1 MTDTVLTTESD
12 VAVKDPDRN
21 WKIARNCLLEG
32 GVYLAVFLV
41 TAILCFTLK
50 PLINYYRAGVV
61 AKCVMAVALGA
72 CIVFIAYM
80 GATKRLK
87 TRHIILLILA
97 VGYIMRVGYMLYT
110 PAGTRQHDTYSSNY
124 NGHEA
129 YAWTIFE
136 TGALPTHNEYQFYHP
151 PLNAMIQ
158 AWFMRMVNGFTSL
171 FKGNWFPDAFS
182 YGSPTYTRNGKKLLI
197 VDNQRYFLY
206 GSCQIL
212 SVLYSFITAVTLMK
226 IIKLFHFS
234 EKNYLFLSGFA
245 VLFPRHIQFAGMLNN
260 DPLSYMFA
268 MLALYFALRWWK
280 GNKSLVYIILCAF
293 AVGLGMMAK
302 LSSATICLPIAGI
315 FIYEF
320 IRTLRKK
327 EGALSLLEMIAQ
339 YGIFLC
345 ICAPIGLWFQVYAH
359 QRFGQ
364 EFGSVFSKLNSKLY
378 TGDESIWGRFGITFN
393 LNEYFASLFC
403 RPFEDTA
410 SGLQGNYNLFN
421 YLVKSSIFGEFS
433 YWNGE
438 GFGLLALLF
447 AYMGTAFLTIGV
459 IWCIVLW
466 WKKTKASEGTTY
478 APSRESVQNL
488 LFIFLLVA
496 SQIFSEMYF
505 YAKMPYA
512 CTMDFRYILPLILG
526 IALAVGTVGETLVSS
541 GGALAC
547 KFTVWLYILA
557 GGLIVSSTLFYCVCI

>member
-1 MTDTVLTTESD
+1 MTDAVLTTESN
-12 VAVKDPDRN
+12 VVEKDPDRN

-50 PLINYYRAGVV
+50 PFIAYYKVGAV
-61 AKCVMAVALGA
+61 AKSVMAVALGA
-72 CIVFIAYM
+72 CIAFIAYM

-87 TRHIILLILA
+87 TRHIVFLILA

-158 AWFMRMVNGFTSL
+158 AVFMRLVNGFTSL

-182 YGSPTYTRNGKKLLI
+182 YGSPTYTVKGEKLFI

-226 IIKLFHFS
+226 ILKLFHFS
-234 EKNYLFLSGFA
+234 EKTYLFLSGFA

-268 MLALYFALRWWK
+268 ILALYFALRWWK
-280 GNKSLVYIILCAF
+280 GNKSFVYIILCAF

-302 LSSATICLPIAGI
+302 LSSATVCLPIAGI

-320 IRTLRKK
+320 IRTLRKQQ
-327 EGALSLLEMIAQ
+327 GSISLVEMICQ
-339 YGIFLC
+339 YGVFLC
-345 ICAPIGLWFQVYAH
+345 ICAPIGLWFQIYAH

-364 EFGSVFSKLNSKLY
+364 GFGEVFSNLNKRLY
-378 TGDESIWGRFGITFN
+378 TGDESIWGRFGITLN
-393 LNEYFASLFC
+393 LNEYFASIFC
-403 RPFEDTA
+403 RPFESADT
-410 SGLQGNYNLFN
+410 GLQGNYNLLN

-433 YWNGE
+433 YWQAE
-438 GFGLLALLF
+438 GFAVLSVLF
-447 AYMGTAFLTIGV
+447 AYMGIAFLTIGV

-466 WKKTKASEGTTY
+466 WKKTKTDNAETR
-478 APSRESVQNL
+478 APSTISTQDL

-496 SQIFSEMYF
+496 SQILSEIYF
-505 YAKMPYA
+505 YVKMPYA

-526 IALAVGTVGETLVSS
+526 MALTMGKVGETLVSS
-541 GGALAC
+541 GSAMAY
-547 KFTVWLYILA
+547 KFTVWLYIMA